1 MCAYLLNTVL
11 FLIAGVSL
19 GEIFYGA
26 AVGFDDDGI
35 NDMDFWGYMPLLYAV
50 CLFAR
55 TATVALFYPLMK
67 FAASRGVGTK
77 IDWRKAAVLIWG
89 GLRGAVGLAL
99 ALVVRHT
106 EYDFD
111 MWPSDRNGSLPVQQ
125 GVTKELKHLY
135 CRDVPQLILMATCS
149 MIFLTV
155 VVNGSTMARLMRA
168 LGLDQ
173 PTEDRRYMM
182 SEAAKKLHIETDK
195 FLEKLKK
202 EESHLDS
209 ADYATVQ
216 DRFLYLT
223 NKLEADLMLDTDDI
237 AIAMAQQALNV
248 ERNSFQHQFERGELS
263 EAGVTRLTLMW
274 ESLQVSLTEGGPAE
288 RQRRYEKCIEKLE
301 QETSVMRSS
310 KLKEGWRKVNGD
322 SGTYYQHKVNGDTRW
337 DKPLKEDT
345 GRSFSFLAAA
355 QRWPTLN
362 RLVQPLIDKRKFRE
376 LALSYEMRRA
386 YLKAQ
391 EALEHAVRHDD
402 HDPDERVTVGASPML
417 GEAST
422 KASPAHS
429 ARQTMGTRTTATAT
443 PERSGLASLSGLAPS
458 SGGRTAASTPPG
470 SGFDSVRMS
479 TAPAASERATAASE
493 RVSTY
498 GGQTMVVQGGLV
510 VGGGQTPPTSASVAL
525 QRVAPLPE
533 PSSSRQPPR
542 LPSSSSLGVS
552 LHDEESKP
560 LGVKSE
566 HILRS
571 LRHSN
576 HNITAKDVNAKMN
589 DEMEMRAKFR
599 ERIDKRLSIMMED
612 DLDISRAVETRY
624 VATLALRKQRDVL
637 EDLLHHGEIS
647 KLDAAKLRG
656 ALPALSRPRASSRAP
671 QLSPH
676 PYTRRRDQQDPEE
689 APLHPPDQHQERG
702 QDDRPALR
710 PRLPIAPPG

>member
-168 LGLDQ
+168 LKLDV

-223 NKLEADLMLDTDDI
+223 NKREADLMLDTDDI
-237 AIAMAQQALNV
+237 AIAN
-248 ERNSFQHQFERGELS
+248 
-263 EAGVTRLTLMW
+263 
-274 ESLQVSLTEGGPAE
+274 
-288 RQRRYEKCIEKLE
+288 KKL
-301 QETSVMRSS
+301 
-310 KLKEGWRKVNGD
+310 
-322 SGTYYQHKVNGDTRW
+322 
-337 DKPLKEDT
+337 
-345 GRSFSFLAAA
+345 A
-355 QRWPTLN
+355 
-362 RLVQPLIDKRKFRE
+362 
-376 LALSYEMRRA
+376 
-386 YLKAQ
+386 
-391 EALEHAVRHDD
+391 
-402 HDPDERVTVGASPML
+402 
-417 GEAST
+417 
-422 KASPAHS
+422 
-429 ARQTMGTRTTATAT
+429 GTR
-443 PERSGLASLSGLAPS
+443 G
-458 SGGRTAASTPPG
+458 
-470 SGFDSVRMS
+470 
-479 TAPAASERATAASE
+479 
-493 RVSTY
+493 
-498 GGQTMVVQGGLV
+498 
-510 VGGGQTPPTSASVAL
+510 
-525 QRVAPLPE
+525 
-533 PSSSRQPPR
+533 
-542 LPSSSSLGVS
+542 
-552 LHDEESKP
+552 K
-560 LGVKSE
+560 
-566 HILRS
+566 
-571 LRHSN
+571 
-576 HNITAKDVNAKMN
+576 KD
-589 DEMEMRAKFR
+589 D
-599 ERIDKRLSIMMED
+599 
-612 DLDISRAVETRY
+612 
-624 VATLALRKQRDVL
+624 
-637 EDLLHHGEIS
+637 
-647 KLDAAKLRG
+647 
-656 ALPALSRPRASSRAP
+656 
-671 QLSPH
+671 
-676 PYTRRRDQQDPEE
+676 
-689 APLHPPDQHQERG
+689 
-702 QDDRPALR
+702 
-710 PRLPIAPPG
+710 